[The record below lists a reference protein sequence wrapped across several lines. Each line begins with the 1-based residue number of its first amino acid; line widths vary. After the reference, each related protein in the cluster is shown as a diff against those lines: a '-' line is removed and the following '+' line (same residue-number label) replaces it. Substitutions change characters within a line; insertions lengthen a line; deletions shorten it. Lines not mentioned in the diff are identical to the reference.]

1 MLLYLNK
8 AFAVNLL
15 LNIFYPFFRS
25 KQYSNQLR
33 TNELSQKFQ
42 ITLQSIK
49 LLFDSPTNLIGKTD
63 LVKSFILLDLYN
75 SVIFQDKNQIL
86 NGKSSFILYQPF
98 NKHSYEYSETIM
110 NLILLIINFEDR
122 ENISQEFECSKIEI
136 DFVEYLENDLRF
148 DIKNMLIDHEVVGDS
163 ILSIISNQ
171 SSYFTCIVQAFTVL
185 SYFPSV
191 LEKKYLVEHSS
202 NYGPIDKLLKLAEN
216 QPDQLRTAIF
226 KCVSSFL
233 VKTKLLKI
241 NSESDLGFLYEIA
254 SPDNSD
260 ELRKISAEILNSLKF
275 LFTGNEDVNMMIL
288 IDLIR
293 TTLML
298 LQDDNSE
305 IRSMVS
311 SMIMALT
318 GSYDK
323 LSNSVASF
331 AQKKFLEALL
341 TFDLKFDI
349 PGDLIGQNVGNAT
362 LIYIIAALEGS
373 VDDDEI
379 DGDDEMVRFYL

>member
-1 MLLYLNK
+1 MSSS
-8 AFAVNLL
+8 
-15 LNIFYPFFRS
+15 IFFLFFRS
-25 KQYSNQLR
+25 KPYQNQLKTEEISQNFER
-33 TNELSQKFQ
+33 TLK
-42 ITLQSIK
+42 SIK
-49 LLFDSPTNLIGKTD
+49 TFFEAKTHLIGRTD
-63 LVKSFILLDLYN
+63 LVKSYILLDLYN
-75 SVIFQDKNQIL
+75 SVIFQDKNLIL
-86 NGKSSFILYQPF
+86 NQKSNFILYQSF

-110 NLILLIINFEDR
+110 NLILLIINFENR

-136 DFVEYLENDLRF
+136 DFVEFLETDLRNE
-148 DIKNMLIDHEVVGDS
+148 IKKLLIDHEVVGDS
-163 ILSIISNQ
+163 ILAIIANPSN
-171 SSYFTCIVQAFTVL
+171 YFTCTVQAFTLL
-185 SYFPSV
+185 SYSPNV
-191 LEKKYLVEHSS
+191 LENKYLGDGSSS
-202 NYGPIDKLLKLAEN
+202 NYGPIDKLLKLAES

-233 VKTKLLKI
+233 LKTKLLKM
-241 NSESDLGFLYEIA
+241 NNESDLGFLFEMA

-260 ELRKISAEILNSLKF
+260 ELRTIAAEILNSLKYIF
-275 LFTGNEDVNMMIL
+275 NEKQGVNMMVL

-305 IRSMVS
+305 IRCMVS
-311 SMIMALT
+311 SMIMEMT
-318 GSYDK
+318 RINDK

-362 LIYIIAALEGS
+362 LIYIIAALES
-373 VDDDEI
+373 CDDEDDI
-379 DGDDEMVRFYL
+379 DGDDDMVSVQFKTVCSI